1 MKLNSFINEMI
12 NMGLEEDRIVIVKNY
27 VCPVCGEQHEETC
40 WLDDEPAIDYFIDN
54 WEIDNF
60 DFTKEVKHEN
70 YKWGAS
76 ETVTYYITI
85 QGEEHECDFCS
96 QSSFVE
102 AESYAD
108 AYDNDEWRQLCFH
121 HGLAAFYKESSL
133 EAGVNRI
140 FEITPEMEICCSTE
154 QVGPFGITC
163 SGRVL
168 LASDADMWSVI
179 DANNFKRLV
188 DEYSINQ
195 VVDIDDLYDIVGDH
209 NEIIMSN
216 IQIEGIWVKPY
227 VDKNIKAMLMDIANS
242 LNVVYY
248 EVSNRH

>member
-12 NMGLEEDRIVIVKNY
+12 NMGLEEDRIVMVKSY
-27 VCPVCGEQHEETC
+27 ICPTCGERHEETC

-60 DFTKEVKHEN
+60 DFTKEVKREN

-76 ETVTYYITI
+76 ETITYYITI
-85 QGEEHECDFCS
+85 EDKGHECDFCS

>member
-12 NMGLEEDRIVIVKNY
+12 NMGLEESRVVIVKSY
-27 VCPVCGEQHEETC
+27 VCPICGERHEETC
-40 WLDDEPAIDYFIDN
+40 WLDDEPAIDYFIDD
-54 WEIDNF
+54 WSTDRF
-60 DFTKEVKHEN
+60 DFKEERKIEH
-70 YKWGAS
+70 YRWGTEEIIS
-76 ETVTYYITI
+76 YYITVE
-85 QGEEHECDFCS
+85 GEEHECELCA
-96 QSSFVE
+96 QSSFVP
-102 AESYAD
+102 ASSYAD

-133 EAGVNRI
+133 EKGVNRI
-140 FEITPEMEICCSTE
+140 FELTPEMEICCSTE
-154 QVGPFGITC
+154 QIGPFGITC

-168 LASDADMWSVI
+168 LASDADMWSII

-209 NEIIMSN
+209 NEIIMDS

-227 VDKNIKAMLMDIANS
+227 VNEDLKAMLMDIANS

>member
-1 MKLNSFINEMI
+1 MRLNSFINEMI
-12 NMGLEEDRIVIVKNY
+12 NMGLEEDRIVMVKSY
-27 VCPVCGEQHEETC
+27 ICPICGERHEETC

-54 WEIDNF
+54 WEIDHF
-60 DFTKEVKHEN
+60 DFHKEVKYEN
-70 YKWGAS
+70 FKWGKS
-76 ETVTYYITI
+76 ETITYYITI
-85 QGEEHECDFCS
+85 EDRGHECDFCS

-216 IQIEGIWVKPY
+216 IQIEGIWVKSY